1 MVSERAKVRCEGWL
15 LICDLGVGEDVGS
28 IACSMG
34 LLPFVHFLL
43 EQVHVFLPE
52 VANDLSANQ
61 YARRSKL
68 GG

>member
-1 MVSERAKVRCEGWL
+1 V
-15 LICDLGVGEDVGS
+15 DLGVGEDVGS

-61 YARRSKL
+61 YAPRSKL

>member
-1 MVSERAKVRCEGWL
+1 L
-15 LICDLGVGEDVGS
+15 LICDFGGIVLPVGEGVGS

-61 YARRSKL
+61 YAPRSKL